1 MAENGNVY
9 SDKQLA
15 LMDDCLREIGENYM
29 RMYFTALNLE
39 FPVDDRVEMDT
50 MNDQMVMD
58 DPQIGR
64 AMEQLIGVASQKE
77 IDKNS

>member
-29 RMYFTALNLE
+29 RMYFTAMDLE
-39 FPVDDRVEMDT
+39 FPIDDRVEVDI
-50 MNDQMVMD
+50 MNDQMIMD
-58 DPQIGR
+58 HPQIGR

-77 IDKNS
+77 ICL

>member
-9 SDKQLA
+9 SDKQLV

>member
-15 LMDDCLREIGENYM
+15 LMDDCLKDIGENYM
-29 RMYFTALNLE
+29 RMYFTALDLE
-39 FPVDDRVEMDT
+39 FPVDDRVEMNI
-50 MNDQMVMD
+50 MNDQMLMD

-64 AMEQLIGVASQKE
+64 AMEQLIGVATQEE
-77 IDKNS
+77 ICLD

>member
-29 RMYFTALNLE
+29 RMYFTALDLE
-39 FPVDDRVEMDT
+39 FPVDDRVEMNI
-50 MNDQMVMD
+50 MNDQMLMD

-64 AMEQLIGVASQKE
+64 AMEQLIGVATQEE
-77 IDKNS
+77 ICLD